1 MEIAILIIIL
11 LVLVAIVAIRYDP
24 TLDVVMSDN
33 KVTVLLWYNKHGN
46 NKERKRVYKKL
57 F

>member
-1 MEIAILIIIL
+1 MEIAILIIVL

-46 NKERKRVYKKL
+46 NKERKRVYKKI

>member
-33 KVTVLLWYNKHGN
+33 KAIVLLWYNKYGN

>member
-11 LVLVAIVAIRYDP
+11 LVLVATVAIRYDP
-24 TLDVVMSDN
+24 TLDMVVSDN
-33 KVTVLLWYNKHGN
+33 KVTVLLWYNKYYDN
-46 NKERKRVYKKL
+46 DEKERVYVKL

>member
-1 MEIAILIIIL
+1 MEIAILIIVLLIL
-11 LVLVAIVAIRYDP
+11 IVRIIIRYDP

-33 KVTVLLWYNKHGN
+33 KVTVLLWYNKYYDN
-46 NKERKRVYKKL
+46 DEKKRVYVKL

>member
-1 MEIAILIIIL
+1 MEIIILIIIL
-11 LVLVAIVAIRYDP
+11 LVLATIVAIRYDP
-24 TLDVVMSDN
+24 TLDLVVSNGKFTM
-33 KVTVLLWYNKHGN
+33 LLWYNKYGN